1 MDNTIQK
8 AISYLGPEFN
18 DFLYAP
24 VGVEKNGMQ
33 LSVLSALARQNVD
46 PWKEAAQLTRLP
58 EKTAIQRLMSLIPAI
73 SDGSSVNPD
82 RDTVAI
88 RLVSLLP
95 HHANSGMPSPK
106 MLSDADTIKGFSGVI
121 LYVVFVLFALGTQWI
136 AVSHQPLVDD
146 THGANLQSNPL
157 TNTFVNP
164 NPATIKQAGTSAE
177 ALNSSGVINA
187 R

>member
-1 MDNTIQK
+1 MDNAIQK

-24 VGVEKNGMQ
+24 VGVEENGMQ

-46 PWKEAAQLTRLP
+46 PWQEAAQLTRLS
-58 EKTAIQRLMSLIPAI
+58 EKTAIQRLMSLIPLL
-73 SDGSSVNPD
+73 SDGSSVNQD
-82 RDTVAI
+82 SDIVAI
-88 RLVSLLP
+88 RLVALLP
-95 HHANSGMPSPK
+95 HHAPSRIPSRK
-106 MLSDADTIKGFSGVI
+106 MLADADAIKGFSGVI
-121 LYVVFVLFALGTQWI
+121 LYVVFVLFSLGTQWI
-136 AVSHQPLVDD
+136 TVNHQPLADD

>member
-1 MDNTIQK
+1 MYK
-8 AISYLGPEFN
+8 AVSYLGPEFN

-88 RLVSLLP
+88 RLVALLP
-95 HHANSGMPSPK
+95 HHANSEMPSPK

-146 THGANLQSNPL
+146 THGANLQRNPP
-157 TNTFVNP
+157 TNAFINP
-164 NPATIKQAGTSAE
+164 SPATIKQAGTSTE
-177 ALNSSGVINA
+177 AVNSSGVINA